1 MYKEFVERSR
11 NLNSINFLANN
22 IDISKIKLDLKTKTI
37 LDVIEKRESF
47 RYFSKDINHLN
58 LDLLEKIVNHGET
71 IIKGLQIENYVEI
84 CFIDNNELINR
95 NFQGVYYR
103 EDENWVLK
111 TKLDKESISRET
123 LYLQTEM
130 HDASGVFFFEWKVN
144 NIPRENNLGNYRYMN
159 AISGLLGHQL
169 SLKATELELKGTIFA
184 GITLVEYQVE
194 ILKSFNDSRL
204 PIFAFSVE

>member
-11 NLNSINFLANN
+11 NLNSINFLGNN
-22 IDISKIKLDLKTKTI
+22 IDISKIKLDLKTKTV

-47 RYFSKDINHLN
+47 RYFSKDISHLN
-58 LDLLEKIVNHGET
+58 LDLLEKLYDHGEA

-84 CFIDNNELINR
+84 CFIDNNKLINR

-123 LYLQTEM
+123 LIYKQKCMMLVGCSFL
-130 HDASGVFFFEWKVN
+130 SGKLIIFRQK
-144 NIPRENNLGNYRYMN
+144 
-159 AISGLLGHQL
+159 
-169 SLKATELELKGTIFA
+169 TI
-184 GITLVEYQVE
+184 
-194 ILKSFNDSRL
+194 
-204 PIFAFSVE
+204 